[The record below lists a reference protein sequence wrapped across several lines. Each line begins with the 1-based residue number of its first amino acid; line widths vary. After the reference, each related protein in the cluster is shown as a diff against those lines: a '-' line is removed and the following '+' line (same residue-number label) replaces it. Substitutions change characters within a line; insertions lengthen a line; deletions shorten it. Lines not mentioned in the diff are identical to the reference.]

1 MLRVSESHWAQEFL
15 LRWNSI
21 ELLLDTIVSS
31 GILDVRL
38 KSQIHHKH
46 QAMLTE
52 IFPFSFAIDA
62 TAIAGAS
69 LWSLA
74 LYWGLSPLTEW
85 VILQLNRWMNF
96 AERSLYTSEAE
107 FERTRE
113 AREAQNAFYAS
124 LLSIVPFLIA
134 GGLCNWGVEFSLGT
148 GWAVSMGTIACIGG
162 GVYELGRR
170 DGQS

>member
-1 MLRVSESHWAQEFL
+1 
-15 LRWNSI
+15 
-21 ELLLDTIVSS
+21 
-31 GILDVRL
+31 
-38 KSQIHHKH
+38 
-46 QAMLTE
+46 MLTE

-74 LYWGLSPLTEW
+74 LYWGFSPLSEW
-85 VILQLNRWMNF
+85 VMLQLARWMNF

-107 FERTRE
+107 FEKTRQ

-124 LLSIVPFLIA
+124 LLSILPFLIA

-148 GWAVSMGTIACIGG
+148 GWAVSMGTIACIGCA
-162 GVYELGRR
+162 VYELGRR
-170 DGQS
+170 DGENS